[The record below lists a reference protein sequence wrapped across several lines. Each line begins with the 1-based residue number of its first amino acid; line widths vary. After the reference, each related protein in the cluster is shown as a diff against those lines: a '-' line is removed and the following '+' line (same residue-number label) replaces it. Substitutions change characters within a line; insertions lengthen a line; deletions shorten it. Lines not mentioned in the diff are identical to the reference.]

1 MVLRAINP
9 RQFIDTPC
17 ARLGSLREVG
27 IHPAKLKDASCSEI
41 ELHGPPRE
49 IKRYRTLGLFS
60 KPEVLMMIE
69 HCRGH
74 VPPTRGAN
82 AGPSEHIYL
91 WNINWKCK
99 NHIIGLT
106 DKKTLMAWPRSSNL

>member
-1 MVLRAINP
+1 
-9 RQFIDTPC
+9 
-17 ARLGSLREVG
+17 
-27 IHPAKLKDASCSEI
+27 
-41 ELHGPPRE
+41 
-49 IKRYRTLGLFS
+49 
-60 KPEVLMMIE
+60 MMIK

-91 WNINWKCK
+91 WNKNWKCK

-106 DKKTLMAWPRSSNL
+106 DKKTLMARPRSSNL